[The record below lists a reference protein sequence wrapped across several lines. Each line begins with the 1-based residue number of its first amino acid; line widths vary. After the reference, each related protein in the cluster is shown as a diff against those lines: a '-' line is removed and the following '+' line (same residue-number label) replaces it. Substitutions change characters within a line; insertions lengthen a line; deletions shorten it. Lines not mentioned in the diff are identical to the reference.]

1 MNNNSTIAI
10 LGAMDCEVSELKSK
24 LQSVEEKVFGNFV
37 VTVGSFC
44 NHNIILAKTGVGK
57 VNAAVYTQFIIDK
70 FSPEA
75 IINTGLAGGIAP
87 NLKIGDV
94 VIGEKLVQYD
104 FDVSALG
111 YPKGYMCTGIDK
123 DKPTVFYSDKN
134 LISKF
139 MDIINQESS
148 AHKGIIASGDTFV
161 SCDNHKKEIRELFNA
176 TAVEMEGCAIAQ
188 TAALNNIPFLV
199 IRTISDLA
207 DSNASEKFVLNEI
220 EIAERSCL
228 TMERL
233 LANV

>member
-1 MNNNSTIAI
+1 MNNKSTIAI
-10 LGAMDCEVSELKSK
+10 LGAMDCEVAELKSK
-24 LQSVEEKVFGNFV
+24 LQNAEEKVFGNFV
-37 VTVGSFC
+37 ITVGSFC

-70 FSPEA
+70 FNPEA

-87 NLKIGDV
+87 NLKIGDI
-94 VIGEKLVQYD
+94 VIGENLVQYD

-123 DKPTVFYSDKN
+123 DKPTVFYSDEN

-139 MDIINQESS
+139 MDIVRHESK
-148 AHKGIIASGDTFV
+148 AHKGTIASGDTFI
-161 SCDNHKKEIRELFNA
+161 SCDNLKKEIRELFNA

-188 TAALNNIPFLV
+188 TATLNKIPFLV

-220 EIAERSCL
+220 EIAKHSCL
-228 TMERL
+228 TMEQL
-233 LANV
+233 LTKI